1 MLKEEITYG
10 TYKNKELAL
19 ARADAVLMVLKKQ
32 TNIEVK
38 GYAGGF
44 TGGKMFLQYK
54 KWNGGSWRVRP
65 FFPFLELVALHFFH
79 SLMVPIFNL

>member
-1 MLKEEITYG
+1 MNPIVMLKEEITYG

-44 TGGKMFLQYK
+44 TGGKCFCNTK
-54 KWNGGSWRVRP
+54 NG
-65 FFPFLELVALHFFH
+65 
-79 SLMVPIFNL
+79 MVGNGDWLNDNVLFKY